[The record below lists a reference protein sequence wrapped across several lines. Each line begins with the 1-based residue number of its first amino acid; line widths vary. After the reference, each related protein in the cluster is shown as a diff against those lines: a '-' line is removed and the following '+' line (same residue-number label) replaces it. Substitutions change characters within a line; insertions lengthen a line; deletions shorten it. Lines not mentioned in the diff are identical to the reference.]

1 MEQMRYYPLFLDL
14 SRAVCLVI
22 GAGRVGRR
30 KIAALLEC
38 GAAGVVALDP
48 FADAEKLQV
57 FVEDSRFCFERRPF
71 RKEDMA
77 GKALVFICTSS
88 REVNRAAA
96 AACRAR
102 NVLCNVADA
111 PHEGAFIVPSHVDA
125 PPLSLALSTG
135 GASPALARAL
145 KEDLET
151 WLGGGYV
158 PLARFLEKLRPI
170 LLNLGLGSDRN
181 AEIFRALCSPEFRSC
196 FRAAYAARDH
206 KRILRMAEAI
216 LPPGLHGSLKE
227 LLNGLD

>member
-57 FVEDSRFCFERRPF
+57 LLKIPVSASNAAHSGKRTWPGKLWSSSAPRQERSTGLPPP
-71 RKEDMA
+71 
-77 GKALVFICTSS
+77 
-88 REVNRAAA
+88 RAAPGTYSA
-96 AACRAR
+96 MSQTLRTKAR
-102 NVLCNVADA
+102 SLSR
-111 PHEGAFIVPSHVDA
+111 HMWMPSS
-125 PPLSLALSTG
+125 LSRPVHRRGKPRSRQ
-135 GASPALARAL
+135 SL

-206 KRILRMAEAI
+206 KRILRMAEAS

>member
-1 MEQMRYYPLFLDL
+1 M
-14 SRAVCLVI
+14 I

-71 RKEDMA
+71 REEDMA

-88 REVNRAAA
+88 REVNRTAA

-151 WLGGGYV
+151 WLG
-158 PLARFLEKLRPI
+158 
-170 LLNLGLGSDRN
+170 LGSDRN

>member
-1 MEQMRYYPLFLDL
+1 M
-14 SRAVCLVI
+14 
-22 GAGRVGRR
+22 
-30 KIAALLEC
+30 
-38 GAAGVVALDP
+38 
-48 FADAEKLQV
+48 
-57 FVEDSRFCFERRPF
+57 
-71 RKEDMA
+71 
-77 GKALVFICTSS
+77 
-88 REVNRAAA
+88 
-96 AACRAR
+96 
-102 NVLCNVADA
+102 
-111 PHEGAFIVPSHVDA
+111 
-125 PPLSLALSTG
+125 STG

>member
-71 RKEDMA
+71 REEDMA

-88 REVNRAAA
+88 REVNRTAA

-125 PPLSLALSTG
+125 PPLSLALS
-135 GASPALARAL
+135 L
-145 KEDLET
+145 
-151 WLGGGYV
+151 
-158 PLARFLEKLRPI
+158 I
-170 LLNLGLGSDRN
+170 H
-181 AEIFRALCSPEFRSC
+181 IFRAASRPSPRKNMRGRNSPPRSS
-196 FRAAYAARDH
+196 
-206 KRILRMAEAI
+206 LRMMNAGDRAWRDEQ
-216 LPPGLHGSLKE
+216 GRS
-227 LLNGLD
+227 